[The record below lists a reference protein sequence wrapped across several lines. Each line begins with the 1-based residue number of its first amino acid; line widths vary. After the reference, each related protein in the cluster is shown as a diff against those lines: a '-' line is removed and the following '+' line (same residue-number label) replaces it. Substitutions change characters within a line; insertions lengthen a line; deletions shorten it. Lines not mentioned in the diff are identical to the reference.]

1 MIELPSKQYVQTKNP
16 EDAPEDWL
24 LSSMT
29 FARALGFLLK
39 ENEGVVVKP
48 IGDMKMLTGSK
59 QLIVYSADGQI
70 RINDHSEQEDFP
82 DGQLVWMD

>member
-1 MIELPSKQYVQTKNP
+1 MPELPIKQYVQTKNP
-16 EDAPEDWL
+16 EDTPEEWL
-24 LSSMT
+24 LTSMT

-39 ENEGVVVKP
+39 ENEGVVVKTV
-48 IGDMKMLTGSK
+48 GDMKMLTDAR

-70 RINDHSEQEDFP
+70 IINDHSEQEDFP